1 MLYRRYGFPEE
12 SEIVICTVTSVQYN
26 SVFAT
31 LDEFPGKSGI
41 IHISEISPGRI
52 RNIRDY
58 VKEGK
63 KVICKV
69 LRVNEE
75 RGHIDLSLRRV
86 NESQKRNKNDELKKE
101 MMAEKIVEFA
111 AKELKLKFEE
121 IYKTVFIKVSKEYDH
136 LYPCFEDFVIGNF
149 DIKKLGLEK
158 NLTDKLVELITQRIK
173 PPEVS
178 INGTF
183 TLTTYDPNG
192 IEVIKNALKSAIREN
207 VTLKYYGAGK
217 YGISFIAEDYKE
229 CEGMVEEV
237 TEAVIEKMEKAGG
250 EASFKRDDE

>member
-1 MLYRRYGFPEE
+1 MLYRKYGFPEE
-12 SEIVICTVTSVQYN
+12 SDIVICTITSVQYN
-26 SVFAT
+26 SVFAN
-31 LDEFPGKSGI
+31 LDEYPGKSGI

-111 AKELKLKFEE
+111 AKELKLKFEDL
-121 IYKTVFIKVSKEYDH
+121 YRKVFESVSKEYDY
-136 LYPCFEDFVIGNF
+136 LYPCFEDHVVGNY
-149 DIKKLGLEK
+149 DIKRLNLDKKIIAKL
-158 NLTDKLVELITQRIK
+158 DELIKQRIK
-173 PPEVS
+173 PPEVFIS
-178 INGTF
+178 GSF
-183 TLTTYDPNG
+183 TLITYAPDG
-192 IEVIKNALKSAIREN
+192 IEVIKKALKPAVREN
-207 VTLKYYGAGK
+207 VTLKYFGAGK
-217 YGISFIAEDYKE
+217 YGITFVAEDYKE
-229 CEGMVEEV
+229 CEEMVEEV
-237 TEAVIEKMEKAGG
+237 TEAVINNMEKLGG
-250 EASFKRDDE
+250 EAKFERDE

>member
-1 MLYRRYGFPEE
+1 MLFRMYGFPEE
-12 SEIVICTVTSVQYN
+12 SEIVICTVSNVQYN
-26 SVFAT
+26 SVFAN
-31 LDEFPGKSGI
+31 LDEYPGKSGI

-69 LRVNEE
+69 LRINEE

-111 AKELKLKFEE
+111 AKELKLKFEDL
-121 IYKTVFIKVSKEYDH
+121 YKTIFAEISKEYDH
-136 LYPCFEDFVIGNF
+136 LYPCFEDYVVENF
-149 DIKKLGLEK
+149 DIKKLNLDKKVLEK
-158 NLTDKLVELITQRIK
+158 LDELIKQRIK

-178 INGTF
+178 ITGAF
-183 TLTTYDPNG
+183 TLVSYDPDG
-192 IEVIKNALKSAIREN
+192 VSKIKEALKLAEGEDIE
-207 VTLKYYGAGK
+207 LKYYGAGK
-217 YGISFIAEDYKE
+217 YGISFKAEDYKE
-229 CEGMVEEV
+229 CEAMVEKA
-237 TEAVIEKMEKAGG
+237 TKAVIEAMEKSGG
-250 EASFKRDDE
+250 EASFKRDDD

>member
-1 MLYRRYGFPEE
+1 MLYKRQGFPEE

-26 SVFAT
+26 SVFAS
-31 LDEFPGKSGI
+31 LDEYRNKSGI

-86 NESQKRNKNDELKKE
+86 NESQRRNKNDELKKE
-101 MMAEKIVEFA
+101 QLAEKIIEFA
-111 AKELKLKFEE
+111 AKDLKMKKEELYLLVTNKIF
-121 IYKTVFIKVSKEYDH
+121 KEYDH
-136 LYPCFEDFVIGNF
+136 LYPSFEDYVTENY
-149 DIKKLGLEK
+149 DIKKLDL
-158 NLTDKLVELITQRIK
+158 DKKIIVKLDELIKQRIK
-173 PPEVS
+173 PPEVMIS
-178 INGTF
+178 GTF
-183 TLTTYDPNG
+183 TLVSYDPDGVSTIKKAIELAQGEG
-192 IEVIKNALKSAIREN
+192 IE
-207 VTLKYYGAGK
+207 LKYYGAGK
-217 YGISFIAEDYKE
+217 YGITFKAEDYKE
-229 CEGMVEEV
+229 CEEMVEKA
-237 TEAVIEKMEKAGG
+237 TTAVIEAMEKAGG